1 VNSENPGEDADQI
14 RRSAS
19 ERRWENSLE
28 SVLGD
33 IRFALRSLRKDLR
46 VALTA
51 LLALALGIGSST
63 IIFSVFDSL
72 LLDPFPYKD
81 SNRLVTFS
89 IRNTTSNGSSIGRRF
104 YSVPEFVAFREQNRT
119 FEDMVGYSFSR
130 NVLYN
135 DGHGTRSLPGMAAV
149 STNTFAFL
157 GVAPLLGRSIGSEDG
172 SPSVPPVFVMNYRL
186 WRTEFNS
193 DPTILGRTFLLN
205 GVPRVLIGIMPAR
218 FNIYGVG
225 VWVPANL
232 SPGGET
238 FEIVGRLKR
247 GVKLQNATADL
258 DVIAHQLT
266 KDEPGSV
273 LNPARYTIV
282 TERLIDVVLGSFTKA
297 LYALLAA
304 VFMLLLIAC
313 TNVANLL
320 LARATVREKE
330 IAVRAALGAS
340 RGRLVRQLLV
350 ESLLLSAAAC
360 GIGCVLAFF
369 GLKLVATLIPHDVV
383 PGEAV
388 IGLNWAVLWFAL
400 GITMLTTLICGFA
413 PAMHVVRSDLQCG
426 LAGSGKGVSGFRHGR
441 LRGSLVVA
449 EVALSIVLLIGGG
462 LTMRNFLALT
472 HVPLPFDPARTLYA
486 QLALPLDRY
495 YGKPDKKPAFFQ
507 QLLPR
512 IKGLPGVMSVAE
524 SLMLP
529 PNEGAWTDVVIP
541 GKPHAERWV
550 TDLELCTEG
559 YFPTLGLQLLHGRL
573 LSQNDVDSRR
583 YVAVVNET
591 LARKYFGA
599 EDPIGQKIKFE
610 VLDRPFVDGPHNTY
624 FEIVGVIADFKTRP
638 ERTEYILRPE
648 AFLPASV
655 AGFGYPLHIVVKTA
669 LDPHALLKSVQREI
683 WAVDPQVALSASGSI
698 EDILKAEF
706 RAPQF
711 EFMTL
716 SAFAGI
722 GLVLVVIGVFSVMN
736 YTVSLRTHEIGV
748 RMALGA
754 EQRNIL
760 GMVLKKGITLIVA
773 GTLIGVLASFGLTRF
788 LSDFLWGVSA
798 TDPWAFAAAVAAI
811 LMVGSAACLWPA
823 RRAAQVDPSV
833 TLRYE

>member
-1 VNSENPGEDADQI
+1 V
-14 RRSAS
+14 
-19 ERRWENSLE
+19 
-28 SVLGD
+28 SVLAD

-46 VALTA
+46 VALAA

-63 IIFSVFDSL
+63 IIFSVFYSL

-81 SNRLVTFS
+81 SDRLVTFS
-89 IRNTTSNGSSIGRRF
+89 IRNTTSNGSSTGRRF
-104 YSVPEFVAFREQNRT
+104 YSAQEFLAFRAQNRT
-119 FEDMVGYSFSR
+119 FEDMVGYNFSR

-135 DGHGTRSLPGMAAV
+135 DGGGTHSWLGMAAV
-149 STNTFAFL
+149 TTNTFEFL
-157 GVAPLLGRSIGSEDG
+157 GVAPLLGRSIISEDG
-172 SPSVPPVFVMNYRL
+172 KPGVPPVFVMNYRL

-193 DPTILGRTFLLN
+193 DPTILGRTFVLN
-205 GVPRVLIGIMPAR
+205 GAPRTLIGVMPAR
-218 FNIYGVG
+218 FNIYRVSIWIPSDLSLGV
-225 VWVPANL
+225 NKD
-232 SPGGET
+232 T
-238 FEIVGRLKR
+238 FEIIGRLR
-247 GVKLQNATADL
+247 PRVSLQTATADL
-258 DVIAHQLT
+258 NVIAHRLT
-266 KDEPGSV
+266 KDEPRFV
-273 LNPARYTIV
+273 LNPERYSVV
-282 TERLIDVVLGSFTKA
+282 TERLIDVVLGSFTSA

-360 GIGCVLAFF
+360 GLGCVLAFF
-369 GLKLVATLIPHDVV
+369 GLKLVATMIPRDVV

-388 IGLNWAVLWFAL
+388 IGLNWVVLWFAL
-400 GITMLTTLICGFA
+400 GITMLTTLLCGLA
-413 PAMHVVRSDLQCG
+413 PAIHAVRHDLQSG
-426 LAGSGKGVSGFRHGR
+426 LAGSGKGVSKFRHGK
-441 LRGSLVVA
+441 LRGSLVVT

-495 YGKPDKKPAFFQ
+495 YGKPDRKPTFFQ

-512 IKGLPGVMSVAE
+512 IKGLPGVISAAE

-529 PNEGAWTDVVIP
+529 PNEGAWTDVAIP
-541 GKPHAERWV
+541 GKPHSDRWV
-550 TDLELCTEG
+550 TDLELCTED
-559 YFPTLGLQLLHGRL
+559 YFQTLGLQLRRGRL

-599 EDPIGQKIKFE
+599 EDSIGQKIKFE

-624 FEIVGVIADFKTRP
+624 FEIVGVIADYKTRP
-638 ERTEYILRPE
+638 ERAEYILRPE

-669 LDPHALLKSVQREI
+669 LDPHSLLKSVQREI
-683 WAVDPQVALSASGSI
+683 WAVDPTVALSASGSI
-698 EDILKAEF
+698 EDILKTEF

-716 SAFAGI
+716 ALFAGL
-722 GLVLVVIGVFSVMN
+722 GLVLVVIGVFSVVT

-754 EQRNIL
+754 ERGNIL
-760 GMVLKKGITLIVA
+760 GMVLKKGMSLIIG
-773 GTLIGVLASFGLTRF
+773 GTLIGVLASFAVMRF

-798 TDPWAFAAAVAAI
+798 TDPWTFAAAVAAI
-811 LMVGSAACLWPA
+811 LIVGLAACLLPA
-823 RRAAQVDPSV
+823 RRAAQVDPLV
-833 TLRYE
+833 TLHYE

>member
-1 VNSENPGEDADQI
+1 LENVVA
-14 RRSAS
+14 
-19 ERRWENSLE
+19 
-28 SVLGD
+28 D

-46 VALTA
+46 VALAA

-63 IIFSVFDSL
+63 IIFSVFYSL
-72 LLDPFPYKD
+72 LLDPFPYKNSD
-81 SNRLVTFS
+81 RLVTFS
-89 IRNTTSNGSSIGRRF
+89 IRNTTSNGSSVGRRF
-104 YSVPEFVAFREQNRT
+104 YSVPEFLAFREQNHT

-135 DGHGTRSLPGMAAV
+135 DGSGTNSWPGMSAV
-149 STNTFAFL
+149 TTNTFDFL
-157 GVAPLLGRSIGSEDG
+157 GVAPFLGRSIVSEDG
-172 SPSVPPVFVMNYRL
+172 KPDSPPVFVMNYKL

-193 DPTILGRTFLLN
+193 DRTILGRTFVLN
-205 GVPRVLIGIMPAR
+205 GVPRTLVGVMPPR
-218 FNIYGVG
+218 FNIYGVSI
-225 VWVPANL
+225 WLPSDL
-232 SPGGET
+232 SPDVKST
-238 FEIVGRLKR
+238 FEIMGRLR
-247 GVKLQNATADL
+247 PGVSLQTATADL
-258 DVIAHQLT
+258 NVIAHRLT
-266 KDEPGSV
+266 KDEPGFV
-273 LNPARYTIV
+273 LNPERYGVV
-282 TERLIDVVLGSFTKA
+282 TERLIDVVMGSFTKA

-350 ESLLLSAAAC
+350 ECLLLSTAAC
-360 GIGCVLAFF
+360 GIGCLLAFF
-369 GLKLVATLIPHDVV
+369 GLKLVATMIPQYLV
-383 PGEAV
+383 PGEAL

-400 GITMLTTLICGFA
+400 GITMLTTLVCGLA
-413 PAMHVVRSDLQCG
+413 PAMHAIRIDLQSG
-426 LAGSGKGVSGFRHGR
+426 LVASGKGVSGFRQGR
-441 LRGSLVVA
+441 LRGTLVVI

-462 LTMRNFLALT
+462 LTMRNFFALAHET
-472 HVPLPFDPARTLYA
+472 LPFDPARTLYA
-486 QLALPLDRY
+486 QLALPIDRY
-495 YGKPDKKPAFFQ
+495 YGKPDRKPAFFQ

-512 IKGLPGVMSVAE
+512 IKGLPGVISAAE

-529 PNEGAWTDVVIP
+529 PSEGAWTDIAVP

-550 TDLELCTEG
+550 TDLELCTED
-559 YFPTLGLQLLHGRL
+559 YFQTLGLQLRRGRL
-573 LSQNDVDSRR
+573 LSPSDVDRRR

-624 FEIVGVIADFKTRP
+624 FEIVGVVADYRTRP
-638 ERTEYILRPE
+638 ERAEYILRPE

-669 LDPHALLKSVQREI
+669 LDPHSLLKSVQREI
-683 WAVDPQVALSASGSI
+683 WAVDPHVALSASGSI
-698 EDILKAEF
+698 EDILKNEF
-706 RAPQF
+706 RGPQF
-711 EFMTL
+711 EFVTL
-716 SAFAGI
+716 AAFAGI
-722 GLVLVVIGVFSVMN
+722 GLVLVVIGVFSVMT

-754 EQRNIL
+754 EPGNIL
-760 GMVLKKGITLIVA
+760 GMVLKKGMALILA
-773 GTLIGVLASFGLTRF
+773 GSAIGVLASFGLTRF

-798 TDPWAFAAAVAAI
+798 TDPGTFAVAVVAI
-811 LMVGSAACLWPA
+811 LMVGSAACLLPA
-823 RRAAQVDPSV
+823 RRAAQVDPLI
-833 TLRYE
+833 TLHYE